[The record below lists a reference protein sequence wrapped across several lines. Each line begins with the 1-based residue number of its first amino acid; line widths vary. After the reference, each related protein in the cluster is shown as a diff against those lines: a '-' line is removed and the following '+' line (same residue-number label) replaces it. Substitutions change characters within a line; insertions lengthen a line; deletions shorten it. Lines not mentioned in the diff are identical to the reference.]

1 MKRYIILLFVCLFSL
16 ELFAQQATITAKTA
30 GMQKF
35 PGYFTFYW
43 DSREGKIWLEVD
55 KWDTEFLY
63 VDSLPAGVGSNDIGL
78 DRGQLGESRIVSF
91 QRSGPRVL
99 LIQSNYAFRA
109 VTDNANERETVKQS
123 FAQSALWGFKVEA
136 EENNRVLLDATGFF
150 LHDAHNVIGVLKQ
163 TEQGDFKL
171 DETRS
176 AVYLPQTKNFPLNT
190 EVEVTLT
197 FTGTNP
203 GGWVRDVVPNPS
215 DITVRE
221 HHSFVQL
228 PDNNFKTR
236 IYDPRSGFFGP
247 VYMDFAT
254 PIEEPIRKRLIS
266 RHRLEKKDPSAA
278 ISEAVKP
285 IVYYVDN
292 GAPEPIR
299 SALVEGAQWWNQA
312 FEAAGYKNAFQVK
325 ILPEDAD
332 PMDVRYNTIQWVH
345 RFTRGWSTGNVV
357 VDPRTGEIIKGHVI
371 LGSQRVRQDY
381 LIAQGLVSPFEEGKP
396 VSPVML
402 EMALA
407 RLRQLSAHEVGH
419 TLGLSHNYI
428 ASAENRASVM
438 DYPHPFVTINTDKSF
453 DFSKAYVTS
462 IGEWDKVS
470 ITYGYQHFP
479 AGVDEKKQ
487 LNGIIEGAAERG
499 LIFLSD
505 ADARPPGSAH
515 PKAHLWDNGPDAAA
529 ELTRILEV
537 RSLALSRFSQNSIP
551 VGAPMGTLEDV
562 LVPVYLSHRYQV
574 EAASKIIGGLNYT
587 YALRGDGQIVTQ
599 LIPPAEQLKALEVLL
614 KTLQPETLAL
624 PEKILQLLP
633 PLPDGY
639 TRTRESFQS
648 KTGLTFD
655 ALSPAET
662 ASDMTI
668 RLLLNSERAARLV
681 EYHSR
686 DGQQPSFQEVLDRL
700 LASTWKAPNGNGY
713 SAAIQRRV
721 ESVVLFRVMEL
732 ASEDSAS
739 DQVRAIAYLKLDQ
752 LLQWLKAQPKKPV
765 NEEQQAHEMLAI
777 SQIERFQRDPE
788 KIPVTKPAEPP
799 AGAPIGMFDSC
810 SWEEN

>member
-1 MKRYIILLFVCLFSL
+1 MKRHIVLLFVCLISF
-16 ELFAQQATITAKTA
+16 ELFAQQATITAKTS

-43 DSREGKIWLEVD
+43 DSKEGKVWLEVD

-63 VDSLPAGVGSNDIGL
+63 IDSLPAGIGSNDIGL
-78 DRGQLGESRIVSF
+78 DRGQMGESRIVSF

-109 VTDNANERETVKQS
+109 ITDNANERETVKQS

-136 EENNRVLLDATGFF
+136 EENNRALVDATGFF

-171 DETRS
+171 DENRS
-176 AVYLPQTKNFPLNT
+176 AVYLPQTKNFPMNT

-203 GGWVRDVVPNPS
+203 GEWVRDVVPNPS

-221 HHSFVQL
+221 HHSFIQL

-236 IYDPRSGFFGP
+236 LYDPRSGFFGP

-278 ISEAVKP
+278 VSEAVKP

-345 RFTRGWSTGNVV
+345 RYTRGWSYGNVV
-357 VDPRTGEIIKGHVI
+357 VDPRTGEIIKGHVT

-381 LIAQGLVSPFEEGKP
+381 LIAQGLLSPFEEGKP
-396 VSPVML
+396 VSHVML

-438 DYPHPFVTINTDKSF
+438 DYPHPFVTINADKSF
-453 DFSKAYVTS
+453 DFSKAYTTS

-479 AGVDEKKQ
+479 AGGDEKKA
-487 LNGIIEGAAERG
+487 LNVIIEEAAARG

-515 PKAHLWDNGPDAAA
+515 PKTHLWDNGPDAVA
-529 ELTRILEV
+529 ELTRILEI
-537 RSLALSRFSQNSIP
+537 RSLALSRFY
-551 VGAPMGTLEDV
+551 AP
-562 LVPVYLSHRYQV
+562 
-574 EAASKIIGGLNYT
+574 EA
-587 YALRGDGQIVTQ
+587 
-599 LIPPAEQLKALEVLL
+599 
-614 KTLQPETLAL
+614 
-624 PEKILQLLP
+624 
-633 PLPDGY
+633 
-639 TRTRESFQS
+639 
-648 KTGLTFD
+648 
-655 ALSPAET
+655 
-662 ASDMTI
+662 M
-668 RLLLNSERAARLV
+668 
-681 EYHSR
+681 
-686 DGQQPSFQEVLDRL
+686 
-700 LASTWKAPNGNGY
+700 
-713 SAAIQRRV
+713 
-721 ESVVLFRVMEL
+721 
-732 ASEDSAS
+732 
-739 DQVRAIAYLKLDQ
+739 
-752 LLQWLKAQPKKPV
+752 
-765 NEEQQAHEMLAI
+765 
-777 SQIERFQRDPE
+777 
-788 KIPVTKPAEPP
+788 
-799 AGAPIGMFDSC
+799 SC
-810 SWEEN
+810 CLCY

>member
-1 MKRYIILLFVCLFSL
+1 MKRHIVLLFVCLISF
-16 ELFAQQATITAKTA
+16 ELFAQQATITAKTS

-43 DSREGKIWLEVD
+43 DSKEGKIWLEVD

-63 VDSLPAGVGSNDIGL
+63 IDSLPAGIGSNDIGL
-78 DRGQLGESRIVSF
+78 DRGQMGESRIVSF
-91 QRSGPRVL
+91 QRIGPRVL

-109 VTDNANERETVKQS
+109 ITDNANERETVKQS

-136 EENNRVLLDATGFF
+136 EENNRSLVDATGFF

-171 DETRS
+171 DENRS
-176 AVYLPQTKNFPLNT
+176 AVYLPQTKNFPMNT

-203 GGWVRDVVPNPS
+203 GEWVRDVVPNPS

-221 HHSFVQL
+221 HHSFIQL
-228 PDNNFKTR
+228 PDDKFKTR
-236 IYDPRSGFFGP
+236 AFDPRSGFFGP
-247 VYMDFAT
+247 IYMDFAT
-254 PIEEPIRKRLIS
+254 PIGEPIWKRLIS
-266 RHRLEKKDPSAA
+266 RHRLEKKDPNAA
-278 ISEAVKP
+278 VSEAVKP
-285 IVYYVDN
+285 IIYYVDN

-345 RFTRGWSTGNVV
+345 RYTRGWSYGNVV
-357 VDPRTGEIIKGHVI
+357 VDPRTGEIIKGHVT

-381 LIAQGLVSPFEEGKP
+381 LIAQGLLSPFEEGKP

-438 DYPHPFVTINTDKSF
+438 DYPHPFVTVNADKSF
-453 DFSKAYVTS
+453 DFSKAYATG

-470 ITYGYQHFP
+470 ITYGYQDFP
-479 AGVDEKKQ
+479 TGMDEKKT
-487 LNGIIEGAAERG
+487 LNGIIEGAAARG

-505 ADARPPGSAH
+505 ADARPQGSAH
-515 PKAHLWDNGPDAAA
+515 PQAHLWDNGPDAVA

-537 RSLALSRFSQNSIP
+537 RSLALNRFSQNSIP
-551 VGAPMGTLEDV
+551 MGAPIGTLEGV
-562 LVPVYLSHRYQV
+562 LVPVYLSHRYQL
-574 EAASKIIGGLNYT
+574 EAVSKVIGGLNYT

-599 LIPPAEQLKALEVLL
+599 LIPPVEQRKALETLL
-614 KTLQPETLAL
+614 KTLHPETLAL
-624 PEKILQLLP
+624 PEKILQILP

-639 TRTRESFQS
+639 TRTRESFQA

-655 ALSPAET
+655 ALTPAET

-686 DGQQPSFQEVLDRL
+686 DAQQPSFQEVLDRL
-700 LASTWKAPNGNGY
+700 FAATWKAPHGKGY
-713 SAAIQRRV
+713 SASIQRQV
-721 ESVVLFRVMEL
+721 ESVVLFRLMEL
-732 ASEDSAS
+732 ASDESAS
-739 DQVRAIAYLKLDQ
+739 EQVRAIAYLKLDQ
-752 LLQWLKAQPKKPV
+752 LLEWLKAQARRPG
-765 NEEQQAHEMLAI
+765 NEEQQAHEMLSI
-777 SQIERFQRDPE
+777 SQIERFQKDPA
-788 KIPVTKPAEPP
+788 KIPVTKPVEPP

-810 SWEEN
+810 SWED